1 MSGKDTHKDALGRG
15 VKSTSKPLVQQSQHD
30 VMRKCVMYF
39 QMGLLNTKYF
49 DVKTESLALVLRGDS
64 GEELGLGEA

>member
-1 MSGKDTHKDALGRG
+1 
-15 VKSTSKPLVQQSQHD
+15 
-30 VMRKCVMYF
+30 MRKCMMYF

-64 GEELGLGEA
+64 GEELGLREA